1 MTPLSS
7 RGSQGLARRLVLRV
21 LQVLVIMT
29 VAVGIRWIATGEI
42 NLVGLQ
48 VFATGIGVGIFGACG
63 LVSDE
68 LGRRRTSVWSRLGV
82 IAAIFGASFVVVA
95 VWSLFVLPVFW
106 RALGVCF
113 FIAFAGVRGSLIHA
127 VTIERSTFFRQ
138 LALLGVTITMTLG
151 IVMSIKGLPPLCFKL
166 FGVAA
171 LVETGAVLSMLLRG
185 AERRRVRLDPDA

>member
-82 IAAIFGASFVVVA
+82 IAAVFGAS
-95 VWSLFVLPVFW
+95 
-106 RALGVCF
+106 
-113 FIAFAGVRGSLIHA
+113 
-127 VTIERSTFFRQ
+127 
-138 LALLGVTITMTLG
+138 
-151 IVMSIKGLPPLCFKL
+151 
-166 FGVAA
+166 VAA
-171 LVETGAVLSMLLRG
+171 LVETGAVLSMLLSG
-185 AERRRVRLDPDA
+185 AERRRVRLDPEA